1 MFMTHLPIIENPSRY
16 VAIAEGVLVTL
27 ILGSTLVFNK
37 MALDYMG
44 PLTITGLRYFL
55 AFLLLLPF
63 VLSRKSST
71 CFSFYIWIRLLLLGI
86 SFYAIGNGA
95 IVWGLK
101 YIPATTC
108 SLMLSFVPL
117 IVLFASVL
125 WLKEVPTGLQMMGIA
140 VALAGSALFFSPGFK
155 TGEPLG
161 IGIMAIGLIGSA
173 SLGLFGRALTRERL
187 VDTLSLTAIPL
198 AIGSGVLLPLAFS
211 MEGMPELLAK
221 PWGIVLLLAVLNTA
235 CVYMLYNHAL
245 RVLAA
250 FELSVITNLTPLVTA
265 LWAWLLLGERL
276 RTVQLVGMVTVI
288 IGVAIVQW
296 RRQSPNAVSPDG
308 EAP

>member
-1 MFMTHLPIIENPSRY
+1 MFMTHPPIIENPSRY

-37 MALDYMG
+37 MALSFVG

-63 VLSRKSST
+63 MLRRKSST
-71 CFSFYIWIRLLLLGI
+71 CFSFHIWIRLLLLGI

-101 YIPATTC
+101 YIPATTG
-108 SLMLSFVPL
+108 SLMLSLVPL

-155 TGEPLG
+155 AGEPLG

-198 AIGSGVLLPLAFS
+198 ATGSGVLLPLAFS
-211 MEGMPELLAK
+211 MEGMPELSAK

-276 RTVQLVGMVTVI
+276 HLIQFVGMVTII
-288 IGVAIVQW
+288 IGVVIVQW
-296 RRQSPNAVSPDG
+296 RRQNPNAVSPDG